1 MRYDTVVFDLD
12 GTLLNTLQDL
22 ADAANYVCRAHG
34 WPEHTLDEYR
44 YFVGNGIPKLCQR
57 FAPETARDE
66 ASQKEVLAQ
75 FSARYAAHKEDTT
88 APYPGIEAMLEA
100 LSAAGVRYGVLTN
113 KEHTLAQGVMEHY
126 FPGRFEFVQG
136 AVPGVPTKPDP
147 TALHHLLARMGADE
161 SRTLFVGDSDVDIH
175 TAHNAGLPGAGVLW
189 GFRTKEELTAAGAE
203 ALAATPCRPRPLHPG
218 RSGGRTYPGPGGA
231 GRGLRRRR
239 VSGLLLES
247 PVGPL
252 WLTAQGGAL
261 TGCWFVN
268 GRFPPELPP
277 PAAPRS
283 GRPGAGRGRAPGL
296 KVYFSG
302 RDPGPTP
309 PLAAEGTP
317 FQQPGV
323 AAAGAG
329 ALGHGHQLWRAGRR
343 PRGGKGH
350 PEDERPGGG
359 RRGGAQ
365 PHLPLPAL
373 PPGAGRR
380 TAASPATAA
389 GWRTRSIF

>member
-12 GTLLNTLQDL
+12 GTLLNTIRDL

-88 APYPGIEAMLEA
+88 APYPGIGAMLEA
-100 LSAAGVRYGVLTN
+100 LSAAGVRCGVLTN

-189 GFRTKEELTAAGAE
+189 GFRTEEELTAAGAE
-203 ALAATPCRPRPLHPG
+203 ALAATP
-218 RSGGRTYPGPGGA
+218 A
-231 GRGLRRRR
+231 
-239 VSGLLLES
+239 
-247 PVGPL
+247 
-252 WLTAQGGAL
+252 
-261 TGCWFVN
+261 
-268 GRFPPELPP
+268 
-277 PAAPRS
+277 
-283 GRPGAGRGRAPGL
+283 
-296 KVYFSG
+296 
-302 RDPGPTP
+302 D
-309 PLAAEGTP
+309 LARYILGEAEGVHTP
-317 FQQPGV
+317 DREAR
-323 AAAGAG
+323 AAAC
-329 ALGHGHQLWRAGRR
+329 
-343 PRGGKGH
+343 GGEG
-350 PEDERPGGG
+350 
-359 RRGGAQ
+359 
-365 PHLPLPAL
+365 
-373 PPGAGRR
+373 
-380 TAASPATAA
+380 
-389 GWRTRSIF
+389 